1 MTLLKSIWLAA
12 VLASAPAAQA
22 QPVVKI
28 GLVAPF
34 SGPFAS
40 YGQQFQRGV
49 ELALEETDGK
59 AGNVKV
65 ELVMR
70 DENGGPEKVKQVTQ
84 ELIVRDKVPLLMGYL
99 FTPSAA
105 AVAPLVTQA
114 KMPTLILNAATASL
128 TRRSPYFV
136 RLSFTEWQN
145 GSVIAG
151 WAAKNGIKNA
161 YLAVADYAPGH
172 DSRDAFKHFFT
183 QAGGTVSGEVLMPV
197 ATSDFAPF
205 LQKIKDAKPEAVY
218 LFMPVGP
225 PAVAFI
231 KTYYQLGLPEAG
243 IKLIAT
249 GQTDELDLPAIG
261 ERAVGLVTA
270 YHYSPYTD
278 NATNKRFVA
287 AYKKKYGADQLPNF
301 AAATAYDGMQAAV
314 AVLAKLGERVDG
326 DKAMAILKD
335 WKGQSPRG
343 AISIDPLERDIV
355 QPIAIRRVQKVGNTL
370 GNVPFETVPDMKDPW
385 KELNK

>member
-1 MTLLKSIWLAA
+1 MKLIRSLGIALALAA
-12 VLASAPAAQA
+12 AATAQA
-22 QPVVKI
+22 QPTVKV

-40 YGQQFQRGV
+40 YGQQFQRGA
-49 ELALEETDGK
+49 ELALEEVGGK
-59 AGNVKV
+59 AGDAKV
-65 ELVMR
+65 ELVTR
-70 DENGGPEKVKQVTQ
+70 DENGGPEKTKQVTQ
-84 ELIVRDKVPLLMGYL
+84 ELIVQDKVKLLIGYQL
-99 FTPSAA
+99 TPDAA
-105 AVAPLVTQA
+105 AVAPLATQS
-114 KMPTLILNAATASL
+114 KTPTIIINAATSVL

-145 GSVIAG
+145 ASVIAG
-151 WAAKNGIKNA
+151 WAAKNSIKSA
-161 YLAVADYAPGH
+161 FVAVADYGPGH

-183 QAGGTVSGEVLMPV
+183 KAGGTVTGEVVMPV

-205 LQKIKDAKPEAVY
+205 LQRIKDAKPEAVY

-261 ERAVGLVTA
+261 DRAVGIVTA

-278 NATNKRFVA
+278 NVANKRFVA
-287 AYKKKYGADQLPNF
+287 AYKKKYGEGTLPNF
-301 AAATAYDGMQAAV
+301 AAVTAYDGMRAALH
-314 AVLAKLGERVDG
+314 AISTLGDKFDG
-326 DKAMAILKD
+326 DKAMELLKN
-335 WKGQSPRG
+335 WRSQSPRG
-343 AISIDPLERDIV
+343 DIAVDPVERDIV
-355 QPIAIRRVQKVGNTL
+355 QPIAIRRVQKVGGAL
-370 GNVPFETVPDMKDPW
+370 GNVPFETVQAVKDPW